1 MEQNLKQYV
10 EKFKP
15 ILETEIFSKE
25 ECKKIINKLV
35 EKQEKWENRSPNRNF
50 FMSYGALTY
59 LDAVDDG
66 LGVANDPEYDQF
78 RNINKSIPNIYKQKA
93 NYFNEMMVKDFDWMY
108 RKIWGYYQMKFH
120 KPVIFQLALPGFHI
134 FQTAE
139 QLNHKDI
146 KNLATIHVDQPHTS
160 HSWGEDILAV
170 SSFTME
176 GQPYDF
182 YSYDLSVQPSPPFN
196 HSLFQ
201 EKQSHPYQWEAGAYG
216 TNFSFHIKMAFTFK
230 DSNGIQITKNIYIKF
245 NWAGDTSNEEFWNH
259 PNTSIPYYCTPC
271 DLGDLNN
278 DGGQNVLDVVSMANC
293 ILDDDCY
300 DRGYGCSG
308 DMNADGGIN
317 IIDVVTLANLVLNQD
332 D

>member
-1 MEQNLKQYV
+1 MGCLDENAINYDPNATLGCQNCCEYEGELEDSPFVQSLEIHPDSLMEYGDTFFPSAPKVISWTLGDQIEINGNMVDGV
-10 EKFKP
+10 EVN
-15 ILETEIFSKE
+15 
-25 ECKKIINKLV
+25 CKDW
-35 EKQEKWENRSPNRNF
+35 Q
-50 FMSYGALTY
+50 GAYATGNHPVWN
-59 LDAVDDG
+59 D
-66 LGVANDPEYDQF
+66 NDPINLGFNVKTSEGILLSIAEFDNNRIDISSFNLNVSSTSNPVDFEYNDF
-78 RNINKSIPNIYKQKA
+78 
-93 NYFNEMMVKDFDWMY
+93 NYETL
-108 RKIWGYYQMKFH
+108 Q
-120 KPVIFQLALPGFHI
+120 
-134 FQTAE
+134 
-139 QLNHKDI
+139 
-146 KNLATIHVDQPHTS
+146 
-160 HSWGEDILAV
+160 AV

-317 IIDVVTLANLVLNQD
+317 VLDDVTLANSILNQD